1 MFLHLQFSYKVQCL
15 YAHCRGDADFLKAHS
30 KHGAISSFMEACS
43 QILESVSALVTS
55 FFSSVAECMGGD
67 KIINVKGEQ
76 WLSFS
81 MDKPKVLLS
90 VLTQF
95 CCETSNPTQE
105 AFQTLER
112 AGLVN
117 ADLIQLKKE
126 ATTLV
131 QMVACPVQE
140 DERKV
145 SNFAADYFHTVN
157 NQYFEL

>member
-1 MFLHLQFSYKVQCL
+1 MAQLFHGQAQGACQSC
-15 YAHCRGDADFLKAHS
+15 HS
-30 KHGAISSFMEACS
+30 F
-43 QILESVSALVTS
+43 AL
-55 FFSSVAECMGGD
+55 
-67 KIINVKGEQ
+67 
-76 WLSFS
+76 
-81 MDKPKVLLS
+81 
-90 VLTQF
+90 
-95 CCETSNPTQE
+95 ETSNPTQE

-131 QMVACPVQE
+131 QMVAWPVQE

-145 SNFAADYFHTVN
+145 SNFAADYIHIVN